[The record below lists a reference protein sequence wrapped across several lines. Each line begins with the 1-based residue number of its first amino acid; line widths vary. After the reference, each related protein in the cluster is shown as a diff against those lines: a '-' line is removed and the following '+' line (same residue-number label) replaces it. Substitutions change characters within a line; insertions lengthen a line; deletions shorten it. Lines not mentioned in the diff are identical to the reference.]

1 MEKCEVNYM
10 AKIGIDLG
18 TSNSL
23 VAHWTDN
30 GPVIIPNS
38 LGMRLTPSVIS
49 IDDNNSILI
58 GQIAKERMITHP
70 HLTVSAFK
78 RFMGTDKQYH
88 LGAYNFTPEDLSSF
102 ILRSLREDAEAYLGE
117 TIEEAVIS
125 VPAYF
130 NDTQRKATLRAA
142 AIAGLHVERL
152 ISEPTAAAVS
162 YGLHQEESDT
172 RFLVFDLGGGTF
184 DVSVLELFEGVMQ
197 VQSIAGDNYLG
208 GEDFTGLLLS
218 HFVDTHKINYE
229 SLSSKEKSALAK
241 QAELCKLVMGQE
253 QSGEMT
259 FTYKEQQLQ
268 LSVNRSQYE
277 QLAAPLLLRL
287 RNPIERALRDASLT
301 PAELHSVILIGGA
314 TRMPVIKSIVSR
326 MFGRL
331 PYSQINPDEA
341 VALGAA
347 IQVALKDRNESLKE
361 LILTDVCPFT
371 LGTNVSREI
380 KEDVYESGH
389 FLPII
394 ERNTPIPVSKVER
407 LCTIRDNQSVLQVDI
422 YQGESRRVENNVN
435 LGSLEIQIPAAPAGQ
450 QKIDV
455 RYTYDINGV
464 LEVDVTSVNTGEKKT
479 MIIEKNP
486 GQHSPE
492 QIKARLEELKHLKI
506 HPRDRN
512 ENRLLLAR
520 GERLYEEALQDK
532 RDYIGR
538 LVFEFER
545 ALATQNETEIK
556 KQAVL
561 FKQQL
566 DSLEKWLEV

>member
-1 MEKCEVNYM
+1 M

-23 VAHWTDN
+23 VAYWSEG

-38 LGMRLTPSVIS
+38 LGMRLTPSVVS
-49 IDDNNSILI
+49 LDDNDELLI

-88 LGAYNFTPEDLSSF
+88 LGGHTFTPEDLSSF
-102 ILRSLREDAEAYLGE
+102 ILRSLKEDAEAFLQE
-117 TIEEAVIS
+117 PIEEAVIS

-130 NDTQRKATLRAA
+130 NDAQRKATMRAA

-162 YGLHQEESDT
+162 YGLHQEESET

-208 GEDFTGLLLS
+208 GEDFTNLLITHFTEKHELDYLS
-218 HFVDTHKINYE
+218 LT
-229 SLSSKEKSALAK
+229 SKEKSALAK
-241 QAELCKLVMGQE
+241 QAEQCKLVLGQE
-253 QSGEMT
+253 PAGEMT
-259 FTYKEQQLQ
+259 FPYQGETMQL
-268 LSVNRSQYE
+268 LISRLQYE
-277 QLAAPLLLRL
+277 QLVSPLLLRL
-287 RNPIERALRDASLT
+287 RTPIERALRDASLT
-301 PAELHSVILIGGA
+301 PNDLDAVILIGGA
-314 TRMPVIKSIVSR
+314 TRMPIVKSVVSR
-326 MFGRL
+326 MFGML

-347 IQVALKDRNESLKE
+347 IQVALKDRDKSLKE
-361 LILTDVCPFT
+361 MILTDVCPYS
-371 LGTNVSREI
+371 LGTSVVRSV
-380 KEDVYESGH
+380 KPDQYESGH

-394 ERNTPIPVSKVER
+394 ERNTPIPVSKVQR
-407 LCTIRDNQSVLQVDI
+407 LYTVRDNQTQLEVDI
-422 YQGESRRVENNVN
+422 YQGESRKVENNVH
-435 LGSLEIQIPAAPAGQ
+435 LGSLDIHIQAAPAGEQ
-450 QKIDV
+450 SIDV

-464 LEVDVTSVNTGEKKT
+464 LEVEVTTVKTGEKKT
-479 MIIEKNP
+479 MVIEKSP
-486 GQHSPE
+486 GQSSPE
-492 QIKARLEELKHLKI
+492 QIKARLEELSHLKI
-506 HPRDRN
+506 HPRDRS

-520 GERLYEEALQDK
+520 GERLYEEALHEK

-538 LVFEFER
+538 LVFAFENV
-545 ALATQNETEIK
+545 LASQNEQEIK
-556 KQAVL
+556 KQAVI
-561 FKQQL
+561 FKQKL
-566 DSLEKWLEV
+566 DSLEHWLG